1 MIGTVEFEVGGKT
14 HTMRISTNAQV
25 RYQRV
30 AGETLLFGLAAVE
43 DDPSD
48 TQRLR
53 RLIWA
58 SLSHIEG
65 LTEDDAGDLMDE
77 MGLKQSFQRLTEA
90 VTAAYPEEAAEAEK
104 AIASGNGER
113 AKKSPK

>member
-14 HTMRISTNAQV
+14 HTMRMSTNAQV
-25 RYQRV
+25 RYQRA
-30 AGETLLFGLAAVE
+30 AGETLLAGLAE
-43 DDPSD
+43 IQDDPSD
-48 TQRLR
+48 TERLR

-58 SLSHIEG
+58 SMSHVDG

-77 MGLKQSFQRLTEA
+77 MGIEHAIQRLTEA
-90 VTAAYPEEAAEAEK
+90 VTAAYPQASKTAAD
-104 AIASGNGER
+104 ASGNGER